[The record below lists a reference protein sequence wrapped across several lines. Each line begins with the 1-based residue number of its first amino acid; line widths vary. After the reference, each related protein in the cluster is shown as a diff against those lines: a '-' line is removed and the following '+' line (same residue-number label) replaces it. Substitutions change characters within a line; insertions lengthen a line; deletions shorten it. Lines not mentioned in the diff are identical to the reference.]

1 MFTTAEAFCI
11 VWCYLQLFPVLLP
24 ANSPEISMI
33 FFIFIFIFSF
43 GQDYAQL
50 GIIKTHRSM
59 SHHLG
64 MGKVKGREAGAQ
76 SKGQRA
82 GFMLVLPLLRRPGD
96 YWLSGAGT

>member
-1 MFTTAEAFCI
+1 
-11 VWCYLQLFPVLLP
+11 
-24 ANSPEISMI
+24 MI
-33 FFIFIFIFSF
+33 FFIFIFYF

-50 GIIKTHRSM
+50 GIIKTHRLM